1 MVFVEGPRGRDGNH
15 PLARAVQWHGA
26 RAALHRLG
34 DGAAVCVRLRKRHR
48 IGSRGVVLIEIPCQ
62 AVAGDKIIY
71 GKRNQARD
79 LAGGPPLTPEGWLRA
94 VMVVEGGVGRVG
106 GAPHGGRGV
115 YGQPRADSVNLYWRQ
130 RKGMGVSTVPFSY
143 HVPREN
149 ADGGARPDGGLCTP
163 ADHGARAEAAV
174 VYVGEVV
181 FGGSAEEVWESSS
194 DILI

>member
-1 MVFVEGPRGRDGNH
+1 M
-15 PLARAVQWHGA
+15 
-26 RAALHRLG
+26 
-34 DGAAVCVRLRKRHR
+34 
-48 IGSRGVVLIEIPCQ
+48 
-62 AVAGDKIIY
+62 
-71 GKRNQARD
+71 
-79 LAGGPPLTPEGWLRA
+79 
-94 VMVVEGGVGRVG
+94 
-106 GAPHGGRGV
+106 

-149 ADGGARPDGGLCTP
+149 ADGGAPRGGLCTP
-163 ADHGARAEAAV
+163 ADHGARAEAAF